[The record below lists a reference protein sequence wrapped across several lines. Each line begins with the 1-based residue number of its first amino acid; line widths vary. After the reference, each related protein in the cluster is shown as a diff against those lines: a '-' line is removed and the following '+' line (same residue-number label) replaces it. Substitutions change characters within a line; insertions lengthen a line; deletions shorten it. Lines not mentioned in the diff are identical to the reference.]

1 MGMRILQFLY
11 LFVLIV
17 FFLSSCKKE
26 LSEEHDWTDRGSGG
40 KPCAI
45 STVTPYD
52 SYSGTSYGS
61 FQISKATNNTPGK
74 IEWYD
79 NTQGSKTY
87 FAVLKLNRDTLRVS
101 ANEYF
106 LLDQESRIIE
116 FNTLEDTSNPNS
128 EPYRFTYLYNGEG
141 QLSMKKWFLPSKNDD
156 IPFFIYNYTW
166 LQGNLIHSEVK
177 EGWGEKRKVMASDLL
192 YHLDLIARD
201 FLYFF
206 PDAHELSPYIFS
218 VDVGKKSKNL
228 PREIKVRM
236 YDAAGNEEQTYQT
249 DFKEYRFSEDKQ
261 VTEFF
266 VAGDILDGL
275 PVMNGRIRF
284 EYECK

>member
-1 MGMRILQFLY
+1 M
-11 LFVLIV
+11 
-17 FFLSSCKKE
+17 
-26 LSEEHDWTDRGSGG
+26 SEENDWTDRGLSN
-40 KPCAI
+40 KNCAI
-45 STVTPYD
+45 TSIVPYD
-52 SYSGTSYGS
+52 SYSGTPYGS
-61 FQISKATNNTPGK
+61 FQISEASDNTPGK

-87 FAVLKLNRDTLRVS
+87 HTIFKLNQDTLRVS

-106 LLDQESRIIE
+106 LLDQEGRIIE
-116 FNTLEDTSNPNS
+116 FNTLEDTSNPSS
-128 EPYRFTYLYNGEG
+128 EPYRFTYLYNEEG
-141 QLSMKKWFLPSKNDD
+141 QLSIKKWFLPSKDKD
-156 IPFFIYNYTW
+156 IPFFIYYYTW
-166 LQGNLIHSEVK
+166 LQGNLVHSEVK
-177 EGWGEKRKVMASDLL
+177 EGWGDKRKVMGSDLL
-192 YHLDLIARD
+192 YDQDLIARD

-228 PREIKVRM
+228 PQEITVKM

-249 DFKEYRFSEDKQ
+249 DFKDYRFSENKR

-266 VAGDILDGL
+266 VSGDIIDGL
-275 PVMNGRIRF
+275 PMMNGRIRF